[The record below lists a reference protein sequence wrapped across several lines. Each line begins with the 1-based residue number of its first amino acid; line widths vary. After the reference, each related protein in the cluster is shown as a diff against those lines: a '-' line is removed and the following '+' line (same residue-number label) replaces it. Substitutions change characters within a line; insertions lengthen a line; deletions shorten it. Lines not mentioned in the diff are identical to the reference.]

1 MLVDTKADLINPA
14 TWRQFN
20 GDIWVY
26 QGMIVAVA
34 ADPNPDN
41 NGIYVLIGSN
51 YTLEASWEKQATHKD
66 IASLQQQIDD
76 LELSG
81 NSFDVEVDFE
91 IELPPIGDSN
101 ATYYVKETS
110 QILRWDEDTNSYQTF
125 GGQNEVPDFDE
136 INLIFGGNAH
146 GTN

>member
-1 MLVDTKADLINPA
+1 MLVDTKADLVNPA
-14 TWRQFN
+14 TWRQLN

-34 ADPNPDN
+34 ADSDPNN
-41 NGIYVLIGSN
+41 NGIYVLMGSN
-51 YTLEASWEKQATHKD
+51 YTLETSWEKQATNKD
-66 IASLQQQIDD
+66 ITSLQQQIDD

-91 IELPPIGDSN
+91 TDLPLIGDTN
-101 ATYYVKETS
+101 TTYYVKETS
-110 QILRWDEDTNSYQTF
+110 QILRWDEDTNSYQIF
-125 GGQNEVPDFDE
+125 GGTDEVPDLDK

>member
-34 ADPNPDN
+34 ADPNPNN
-41 NGIYVLIGSN
+41 NGLYILMGNN
-51 YTLEASWEKQATHKD
+51 YTLEASWEKHATNKD
-66 IASLQQQIDD
+66 VISLQQQIDN

-81 NSFDVEVDFE
+81 NNFDVEVDFE

-110 QILRWDEDTNSYQTF
+110 EILRWNEVTNSYQTF